1 MGAKSETG
9 KRFLAAEEFAKFPF
23 DPATIKYNPA
33 NSWEIDPTKQYPLC
47 YQEFMTSSGDW
58 DLYGNLGVAFENMGL
73 IDEFEVKRIC
83 DKRQVK
89 LD

>member
-1 MGAKSETG
+1 M
-9 KRFLAAEEFAKFPF
+9 
-23 DPATIKYNPA
+23 
-33 NSWEIDPTKQYPLC
+33 
-47 YQEFMTSSGDW
+47 GDW

-73 IDEFEVKRIC
+73 IDEVEVKRIC